1 MNNYYKTLNIEG
13 LGPKTKEDYICF
25 NKYISSLNSK
35 KTPKEKRCFVCNKKN
50 IKYCNSHTIPQFIL
64 RNITQ
69 DGKLLN
75 TQIFNSAKLL
85 NKETGVNKTQVFHC
99 ICADCDNKIFK
110 EYETKE
116 NYQVEPN
123 QLMLKQ
129 IALKNHISRFCKHNE
144 EKHTYSNILKEIKK
158 GITYPITDINYRIKV
173 TEHNY
178 RYNNK
183 RARLILKNLNNS
195 TEFYKLCY
203 YKKINYTVPYV
214 LQANSILSLGFNNEK
229 LANTFDFTSFDYAD
243 DIHFCIYPLE
253 KESVIFTFCDKS
265 LTIYDDFFETL
276 KTKNEEEQLSILN
289 FIAFAYFE
297 DIFLNNKIDKSILEN
312 YFMKQITQEQM
323 ITYADTSLIQNL
335 KKEEREFYKWNALS
349 NFSID
354 NNKKIPNL
362 LSYEYR
368 IV

>member
-1 MNNYYKTLNIEG
+1 MNNYYKTLNLEG
-13 LGPKTKEDYICF
+13 LGPKTKEDYIYF

-35 KTPKEKRCFVCNKKN
+35 KSTKEKRCFICNKKN

-69 DGKLLN
+69 NGKLLN

-85 NKETGVNKTQVFHC
+85 NKETGVNNSQVFHC
-99 ICADCDNKIFK
+99 ICSDCDNKIFK

-144 EKHTYSNILKEIKK
+144 EKHTYSNILKEIKRGK
-158 GITYPITDINYRIKV
+158 AYPIADINSIIKV

-195 TEFYKLCY
+195 TDLYKLCF
-203 YKKINYTVPYV
+203 YKKLNYTVPYV
-214 LQANSILSLGFNNEK
+214 LQANSVLSLGFNNEK
-229 LANTFDFTSFDYAD
+229 LADTFAFKSFDYAD

-253 KESVIFTFCDKS
+253 NESVIFIFCDKS
-265 LTIYDDFFETL
+265 LKIYDNFFETL
-276 KTKNEEEQLSILN
+276 KTKIDNNQLSILN

-297 DIFLNNKIDKSILEN
+297 DIFLNNKIDVSVIN
-312 YFMKQITQEQM
+312 NDFMKQITQEQM
-323 ITYADTSLIQNL
+323 ITYADASDIQNL
-335 KKEEREFYKWNALS
+335 TKEEQEQYRWNALR
-349 NFSID
+349 NFSIS
-354 NNKKIPNL
+354 NNNKIPNL

-368 IV
+368 II